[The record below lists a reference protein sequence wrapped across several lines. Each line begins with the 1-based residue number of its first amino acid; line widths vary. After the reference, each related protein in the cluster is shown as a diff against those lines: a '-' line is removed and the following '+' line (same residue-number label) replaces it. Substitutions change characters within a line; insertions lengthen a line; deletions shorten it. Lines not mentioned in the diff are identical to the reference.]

1 SRRTHEV
8 ADSPDVSRSPKVAP
22 SPEVARSPEMADS
35 PNVADS
41 PDLEEDSASAH
52 SRRSVIR
59 DALAI
64 GLATGAYGTS
74 FGAIGVA
81 SGLSVAQTCALSLL
95 AFTGASQFAFV
106 GVVGGGGAL
115 ASAGLTALMLGIR
128 NAFYGIRL
136 ADLLRFRG
144 VRRLGAAQFVID
156 ETTAMTVG
164 RPTHALARLGFWSTG
179 LILFSLWNAGT
190 LVGAVGGAA
199 LGDPRTFGLDAA
211 APAAFV
217 ALLWPQLTGRRSRL
231 VAAAAAV
238 IALALVPL
246 VPPGVP
252 VLVAGG
258 IAIAVGLRRTTT
270 DKSRGHRPAGSAP

>member
-1 SRRTHEV
+1 MAEHDRPPELGHPG
-8 ADSPDVSRSPKVAP
+8 ADSPGSTDP
-22 SPEVARSPEMADS
+22 ADRHRTT
-35 PNVADS
+35 P
-41 PDLEEDSASAH
+41 

-81 SGLSVAQTCALSLL
+81 SGLSVAQTCVLSLL

-115 ASAGLTALMLGIR
+115 VSAGLTALMLGVR
-128 NAFYGIRL
+128 NAFYGVRL

-144 VRRLGAAQFVID
+144 LRRLGAAHLVID
-156 ETTAMTVG
+156 ETTAMSVA
-164 RPTHALARLGFWSTG
+164 RPTRRLARLGFWSTG
-179 LILFSLWNAGT
+179 LILFSLWNTGTVVGALAGT
-190 LVGAVGGAA
+190 T

-217 ALLWPQLTGRRSRL
+217 ALLWPQLTDRRTRL

-238 IALALVPL
+238 VALVLVPV

-258 IAIAVGLRRTTT
+258 IALAAGLRRTAT
-270 DKSRGHRPAGSAP
+270 DPSRGNQPAGSAT